1 MCYLYPNVCIFSQ
14 CFPVLGCKKWK
25 MSFSFFLSRGKN
37 FQNTFWWFEV
47 LSSGHAKFTLRTTHY
62 TLHWK
67 CREGLGNL
75 LFTSSMWISKLS
87 DLEYLYKPTLVVL
100 IIWTEWCEKWLIWM
114 MEFTVIEENMF
125 QQQKTTE
132 DIRTLYGSSWLNLFV
147 KFWERNLFTLKHLA
161 AEIVVK
167 GQPLKRLIF
176 KNQLVCLETFSSNQ
190 SFISVGFP

>member
-1 MCYLYPNVCIFSQ
+1 MSIFLANVFQFLVARNGKCHFH
-14 CFPVLGCKKWK
+14 
-25 MSFSFFLSRGKN
+25 FFFSRGKN

-132 DIRTLYGSSWLNLFV
+132 DIRTPLWIFLV
-147 KFWERNLFTLKHLA
+147 KPF
-161 AEIVVK
+161 
-167 GQPLKRLIF
+167 
-176 KNQLVCLETFSSNQ
+176 C
-190 SFISVGFP
+190 

>member
-1 MCYLYPNVCIFSQ
+1 MSVFLANVFQFLVARNGKCHFH
-14 CFPVLGCKKWK
+14 
-25 MSFSFFLSRGKN
+25 FFFSRGKN

-132 DIRTLYGSSWLNLFV
+132 DIRTPFPSMLLSVASCITMQCVLGTGLSFPQPARSDLWKGLFNL
-147 KFWERNLFTLKHLA
+147 
-161 AEIVVK
+161 
-167 GQPLKRLIF
+167 
-176 KNQLVCLETFSSNQ
+176 
-190 SFISVGFP
+190 